1 MGRKEPERVQCCVEQ
16 ERMEGGERGW
26 KHVVAMEGG
35 GLPVR
40 SDRVDKQFKKK
51 TTLKTF

>member
-1 MGRKEPERVQCCVEQ
+1 MLRGAGEDGRRGTGLEAC
-16 ERMEGGERGW
+16 GGDGRGR
-26 KHVVAMEGG
+26 
-35 GLPVR
+35 LPAR